1 MIILLTAASA
11 VASFAQTAYDAFLF
25 SETNYEG
32 TARTMA
38 MGNAFTALGGDLGS
52 IGLNPA
58 GSAVASYSQFSI
70 TPSLTFTANTTKG
83 VSPYQDGELPYFDK
97 EYRNNHTSFSLPNMG
112 ITFNWDTGR
121 NSGLKNV
128 VFGFIANCSN
138 SWNEDLYAAGR
149 NSTTSFMGSM
159 AAGAT
164 ANGYLGTEL
173 NAHDAYDYYPWRDVV
188 GYQSGMISTFGGYDD
203 QFVGASELLLDY
215 NGNTEIVLGGPLDQS
230 YGRQVKGQ
238 KNDYIFNFGANIS
251 DFLYIG
257 ANIGLTSMSYNYAE
271 YFKESA
277 VDPADFELRCA
288 RR

>member
-1 MIILLTAASA
+1 MRKALLIILLTAASA

-138 SWNEDLYAAGR
+138 SWNEDLYAAGP
-149 NSTTSFMGSM
+149 NHTTSFMGAM
-159 AAGAT
+159 AVEATEAGL
-164 ANGYLGTEL
+164 LGSNL
-173 NAHDAYDYYPWRDVV
+173 NMNNAYDYDPWKYVV
-188 GYQSGMISTFGGYDD
+188 GYQSGMVSTF
-203 QFVGASELLLDY
+203 
-215 NGNTEIVLGGPLDQS
+215 
-230 YGRQVKGQ
+230 
-238 KNDYIFNFGANIS
+238 
-251 DFLYIG
+251 
-257 ANIGLTSMSYNYAE
+257 
-271 YFKESA
+271 
-277 VDPADFELRCA
+277 
-288 RR
+288 